1 DRFGRARDR
10 DRAQR
15 PGEEVMPAK
24 ASRAAFGEAL
34 LDLGARDERI
44 VTLDADLSKS
54 TMTVNFAKRYPGRAF
69 NLGIA
74 ESNMIGVGA
83 GLALT
88 GRIPFACSFA
98 CFIVGRFE
106 TIRISVAYT
115 NANLKIVGTHSGIA
129 IGEDGYSQMGIED
142 IACIRSLPNIGIVQP
157 ADELETKQAI
167 AYAVEHQGP
176 LYLRLTRQNL
186 EPVCPPDYRFQY
198 GRWLVLRKGHDV
210 TLIGSGGT
218 VFNCLEAAKRLETDG
233 VSAEVINAACI
244 KPLDEELLVQSA
256 GKTGHV
262 ATVEDHA
269 VVGGLGGAVAE
280 FLTEVLPTPI
290 KRLGV
295 NGFGE
300 SGDSKVSARVRGGLA
315 VDVLRPE
322 HDAALLGFGIGFTD
336 VVKRASG
343 NAAAL
348 DASDFATWAP
358 RLLQKLRRSAP
369 RVACFHGLTAYRPF
383 LALALRVDGRGP
395 ALGPQ
400 PEVVGTTRLF
410 VVPNPSPANAH
421 FTLADQISWYDRLA
435 EFLAGSESGPA
446 PARR

>member
-1 DRFGRARDR
+1 
-10 DRAQR
+10 
-15 PGEEVMPAK
+15 MPAK

-34 LDLGARDERI
+34 VDLGAKDERI

-54 TMTVNFAKRYPGRAF
+54 TMTVNFAKKYPGRAF

-98 CFIVGRFE
+98 CFVAGRFE

-115 NANLKIVGTHSGIA
+115 NANLKLVGTHSGIA
-129 IGEDGYSQMGIED
+129 IGEDGYSQMGLED

-186 EPVCPPDYRFQY
+186 EPVCPSDY

-210 TLIGSGGT
+210 TLIASGGT
-218 VFNCLEAAKRLETDG
+218 VFNSVEAAKRLEADG
-233 VSAEVINAACI
+233 ISAEVINAACI
-244 KPLDEELLVQSA
+244 KPLDEELLVLSA

-262 ATVEDHA
+262 VTVEDHA

-280 FLTEVLPTPI
+280 FLTDVLPTGV

-295 NGFGE
+295 HGFGE
-300 SGDSKVSARVRGGLA
+300 SGDPKGLYA
-315 VDVLRPE
+315 
-322 HDAALLGFGIGFTD
+322 
-336 VVKRASG
+336 K
-343 NAAAL
+343 
-348 DASDFATWAP
+348 
-358 RLLQKLRRSAP
+358 
-369 RVACFHGLTAYRPF
+369 HGLDPTGIAASVKKF
-383 LALALRVDGRGP
+383 LHR
-395 ALGPQ
+395 
-400 PEVVGTTRLF
+400 
-410 VVPNPSPANAH
+410 
-421 FTLADQISWYDRLA
+421 
-435 EFLAGSESGPA
+435 
-446 PARR
+446 